1 MGVDFSSPALTED
14 DFMKACEAVRASGT
28 CRFLATLITIRPEVY
43 ERNLRLMSRVI
54 EREALDDLVPG
65 FHIEGPFIS
74 AGGGI
79 GAHDPSAVMD
89 PQTELVDN
97 LMEWSSGRIMML
109 TMSAEAKDAAVVIR
123 YCTDLGIRVSI
134 GHSIYN
140 QKLLAE
146 AADAGAISLTHL
158 GNALPP
164 LLPRHD
170 HPVFAG
176 LNEDR
181 LIAMMISDGHHLPEV
196 LMRLILKVK
205 GYDRTIIVS
214 DAAPIAGLPPGE
226 YETLGNKVVL
236 EECGRI
242 WNPQTERLVGSPSC
256 MNDCMNV
263 LADLGVPE
271 DALVRMGY
279 INPLRY
285 LGINL

>member
-1 MGVDFSSPALTED
+1 
-14 DFMKACEAVRASGT
+14 
-28 CRFLATLITIRPEVY
+28 
-43 ERNLRLMSRVI
+43 
-54 EREALDDLVPG
+54 
-65 FHIEGPFIS
+65 
-74 AGGGI
+74 
-79 GAHDPSAVMD
+79 
-89 PQTELVDN
+89 
-97 LMEWSSGRIMML
+97 
-109 TMSAEAKDAAVVIR
+109 
-123 YCTDLGIRVSI
+123 
-134 GHSIYN
+134 
-140 QKLLAE
+140 LAE